1 MSCDQSY
8 SQSHVGSGAKG
19 RFVRYTDATG
29 QWAVKNGGSRS
40 WRNNNPGNLRYGTFA
55 QNHGAIGR
63 DRGGMAIFPNE
74 AVGAAAK
81 KSLIT
86 GPSYGNGAMSIH
98 DFINKRTILLP
109 MRHI

>member
-19 RFVRYTDATG
+19 RFVRYTDVTG

-63 DRGGMAIFPNE
+63 DRGGMAIFPLLSPNKS
-74 AVGAAAK
+74 APSPKPMAA
-81 KSLIT
+81 
-86 GPSYGNGAMSIH
+86 
-98 DFINKRTILLP
+98 P
-109 MRHI
+109 MQCLR